1 MKIRFCPKDMAN
13 YAILYFYQTYINPNI
28 EHHSG
33 DMYETSYK
41 LLNPTTSAHELVEKK
56 LNLYC
61 FLRFEFEY
69 ITWKSTI

>member
-1 MKIRFCPKDMAN
+1 MAN
-13 YAILYFYQTYINPNI
+13 YAIFILVPNIYKSNI
-28 EHHSG
+28 EHQSG
-33 DMYETSYK
+33 DMYETPCK

-56 LNLYC
+56 LNLYY